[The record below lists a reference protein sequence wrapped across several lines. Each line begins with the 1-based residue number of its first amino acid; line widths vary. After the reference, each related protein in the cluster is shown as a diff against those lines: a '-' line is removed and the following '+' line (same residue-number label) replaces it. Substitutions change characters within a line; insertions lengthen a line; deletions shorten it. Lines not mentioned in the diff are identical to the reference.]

1 MLAPLAVPDLPT
13 GHRCRQETPRHIMCI
28 RLGLH
33 AGWPGVSASFLSK
46 SAHLVTATRAEP
58 VFPEISTIRFAGYRT
73 SNIE

>member
-33 AGWPGVSASFLSK
+33 AGWPGVSASFFFFEE
-46 SAHLVTATRAEP
+46 RALGNRNP
-58 VFPEISTIRFAGYRT
+58 R
-73 SNIE
+73 